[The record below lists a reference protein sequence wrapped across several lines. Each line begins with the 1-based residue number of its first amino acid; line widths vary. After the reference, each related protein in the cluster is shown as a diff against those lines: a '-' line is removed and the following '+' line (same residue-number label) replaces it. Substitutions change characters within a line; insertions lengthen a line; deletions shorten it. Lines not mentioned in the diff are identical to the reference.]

1 MYKSLSELMQR
12 TDIERQAETIA
23 DPVERLRYVRMA
35 TRPAQTALRWT
46 RRRLVGLGAAAGL
59 ALAMRSDA
67 RHGAGRM
74 ARVTVVPAVPRP
86 LADAIPNVWPV
97 EQNAQYDL
105 YSNGLRVENG
115 LTVTNEARSY
125 RLLFRE
131 TVEPGPRRSQPAG
144 IVFHTTESDQAPFEA
159 GQKPALKRI
168 GREVLL
174 FVRNRRAYHFVIDR
188 FGRVHRIV
196 AESDTANHAGHSIW
210 ADDRWV
216 YVDLNDS
223 FLGVAFEAS
232 MHGEEPVTPAQITA
246 ARALTEALRSKYRI
260 AAVDCVTH
268 AQVSVNPANM
278 QIGWHT
284 DWGSRFPFR
293 EIGLPDNYQIPNP
306 SLYAFGFEY
315 DPVYLYS
322 SGEEVR
328 KSLAA
333 AEERVRQAAAEHG
346 MSVRQYR
353 GRLRQNYARAQAGLY
368 GRGKAQEIDNEQN

>member
-1 MYKSLSELMQR
+1 MQR
-12 TDIERQAETIA
+12 SDIEREAETIA
-23 DPVERLRYVRMA
+23 DPIERLRYVRMA
-35 TRPAQTALRWT
+35 TGTAQTALRWT
-46 RRRLVGLGAAAGL
+46 RRQLVGLGAAAGL

-67 RHGAGRM
+67 RHGTGGT
-74 ARVTVVPAVPRP
+74 ARVTAARAVPP
-86 LADAIPNVWPV
+86 PPADTIPNVWPV

-105 YSNGLRVENG
+105 YSNGLRIENG
-115 LTVTNEARSY
+115 LTVANEARSY
-125 RLLFRE
+125 RLLFRQ
-131 TVEPGPRRSQPAG
+131 TMEPGPQRSQPAG

-174 FVRNRRAYHFVIDR
+174 FVRNKRAYHFVIDR

-210 ADDRWV
+210 ADDRWI

-232 MHGEEPVTPAQITA
+232 MHGEELVTPAQISA

-284 DWGSRFPFR
+284 DWGSRFPFQ

-306 SLYAFGFEY
+306 SLYVFGFEY
-315 DPVYLYS
+315 DPVYLNS
-322 SGEEVR
+322 SGEEVW

-333 AEERVRQAAAEHG
+333 AEERVRQAAAERG
-346 MSVRQYR
+346 IPLRQYR
-353 GRLRQNYARAQAGLY
+353 GRLQENYARARAGLS
-368 GRGKAQEIDNEQN
+368 GRGKAEEIDNEQN

>member
-1 MYKSLSELMQR
+1 MDTSLSELMQR

-35 TRPAQTALRWT
+35 TGTAQTASRWT
-46 RRRLVGLGAAAGL
+46 RRRMLGLGVAAGL
-59 ALAMRSDA
+59 GLAMRSDA
-67 RHGAGRM
+67 RRGAGRILR
-74 ARVTVVPAVPRP
+74 AAAAPAVPRP
-86 LADAIPNVWPV
+86 PADAIPNVWPV

-105 YSNGLRVENG
+105 YSNGLRIENG
-115 LTVTNEARSY
+115 LTVANEARSY

-131 TVEPGPRRSQPAG
+131 TVELGPWRSQPAG
-144 IVFHTTESDQAPFEA
+144 IVFHTTESDQAPFVA

-174 FVRNRRAYHFVIDR
+174 FVRNKRAYHFVIDR
-188 FGRVHRIV
+188 FGRVNRIV
-196 AESDTANHAGHSIW
+196 AESDTAYHAGHSIW

-216 YVDLNDS
+216 YMELNDS

-232 MHGEEPVTPAQITA
+232 MQGEEPVTPAQITA
-246 ARALTEALRSKYRI
+246 ARALTEALRSRYRI
-260 AAVDCVTH
+260 AAADCVTH

-278 QIGWHT
+278 EIGWHT

-306 SLYAFGFEY
+306 SLYTFGFEY
-315 DPVYLYS
+315 VPAYLNS
-322 SGEEVR
+322 SGEEVW

-333 AEERVRQAAAEHG
+333 AEERVKQAAAEHG

-353 GRLRQNYARAQAGLY
+353 GRLRQNYARARAGLY
-368 GRGKAQEIDNEQN
+368 ERGKTEEIDDEQN